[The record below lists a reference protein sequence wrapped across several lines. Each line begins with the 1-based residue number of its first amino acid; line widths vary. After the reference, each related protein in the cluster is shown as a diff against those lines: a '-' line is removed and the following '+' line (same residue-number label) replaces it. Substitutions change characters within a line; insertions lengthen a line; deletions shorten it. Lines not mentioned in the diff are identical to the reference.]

1 MTPAEFWL
9 LTWTELEMICNGYER
24 RLARGKDI
32 QRLILGSYL
41 NAHRRPGTG
50 PVNIEKLV
58 PLVTDRKHRKVELMT
73 AEEYKKRL
81 NLNIQWQAPFKN

>member
-1 MTPAEFWL
+1 
-9 LTWTELEMICNGYER
+9 MICNGYER

-41 NAHRRPGTG
+41 NAHRKQGAG

-58 PLVTDRKHRKVELMT
+58 PLVTDRKQHRAELMT

-81 NLNIQWQAPFKN
+81 NLKIQWQAPFKN